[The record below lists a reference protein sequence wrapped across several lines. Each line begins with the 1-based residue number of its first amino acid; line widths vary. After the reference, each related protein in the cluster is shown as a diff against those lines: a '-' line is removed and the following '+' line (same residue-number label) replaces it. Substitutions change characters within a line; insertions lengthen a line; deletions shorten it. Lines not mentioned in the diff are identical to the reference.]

1 MKNISNWV
9 FDLDNTL
16 YKAECGLF
24 DKVHILMGRFIEEKL
39 NLSSGEAQ
47 ALRSKYYHQY
57 GTTLRGLMIEHK
69 VNPDEYLDYV
79 HQINY
84 DVVSPNESLKNTIQ
98 ELKGKKY
105 IFTNA
110 NYGHVEKVLEK
121 LKMEN
126 VFDGCF
132 DISESDYLPKPH
144 KEIYESFQ
152 KKFNLDNSS
161 TAMFEDLHI
170 NLKEPSAMGW
180 DTVWVTN
187 NLEYNLNKDVNQQED
202 IQKII
207 DEKGYISHV
216 TDNLEIF
223 LNNVK

>member
-24 DKVHILMGRFIEEKL
+24 DKVHILMGRFIEENLK
-39 NLSSGEAQ
+39 LSSGEAQ

-69 VNPDEYLDYV
+69 INPDDYLNYV

-84 DVVSPNESLKNTIQ
+84 DVVSPNESLRDIIK
-98 ELKGKKY
+98 ELSGKKY

-121 LKMEN
+121 LKMEEI
-126 VFDGCF
+126 FDGCF

-170 NLKEPSAMGW
+170 NLKEPFYMGW
-180 DTVWVTN
+180 ETVWVTN

-202 IQKII
+202 IQRIMR
-207 DEKGYISHV
+207 EKGYISHV
-216 TDNLEIF
+216 TDDLENF

>member
-69 VNPDEYLDYV
+69 INPDEYLDYV

-126 VFDGCF
+126 IFDGCF

-144 KEIYESFQ
+144 KEIYDSFQ
-152 KKFNLDNSS
+152 KK
-161 TAMFEDLHI
+161 I
-170 NLKEPSAMGW
+170 
-180 DTVWVTN
+180 
-187 NLEYNLNKDVNQQED
+187 
-202 IQKII
+202 
-207 DEKGYISHV
+207 
-216 TDNLEIF
+216 
-223 LNNVK
+223 

>member
-1 MKNISNWV
+1 MNHISNWV

-24 DKVHILMGRFIEEKL
+24 DKVHILMGRFIEENL

-57 GTTLRGLMIEHK
+57 GTTLRGLMIEHQI
-69 VNPDEYLDYV
+69 NPDEYLEYV

-84 DVVSPNESLKNTIQ
+84 DVVLPNENLRDTIK

-121 LKMEN
+121 LKMEDI
-126 VFDGCF
+126 FDGCF

-144 KEIYESFQ
+144 KEIYDSFQ
-152 KKFNLDNSS
+152 KKFNLDSSS

-180 DTVWVTN
+180 ETVWVTN
-187 NLEYNLNKDVNQQED
+187 NLEYNLNKDVRQQED
-202 IQKII
+202 IKKII

-216 TDNLEIF
+216 TDDLEKF

>member
-24 DKVHILMGRFIEEKL
+24 DKVHILMGRFIEENLK
-39 NLSSGEAQ
+39 LSSGEAQ

-69 VNPDEYLDYV
+69 INPDDYLNYV

-84 DVVSPNESLKNTIQ
+84 DVVSPNESLRDIIK
-98 ELKGKKY
+98 ELSGKKY

-121 LKMEN
+121 LKMEGI
-126 VFDGCF
+126 FDGCF

-170 NLKEPSAMGW
+170 NLKEPFSMGW
-180 DTVWVTN
+180 ETVWVTN

-202 IQKII
+202 IQRIMR
-207 DEKGYISHV
+207 EKGYISHV
-216 TDNLEIF
+216 TDDLENF

>member
-24 DKVHILMGRFIEEKL
+24 DKVHILMGRFIEENLK
-39 NLSSGEAQ
+39 LSSGEAQ

-69 VNPDEYLDYV
+69 INPDDYLNYV

-84 DVVSPNESLKNTIQ
+84 DVVSPNESLRDIIK
-98 ELKGKKY
+98 ELSGKKY

-121 LKMEN
+121 LKMEEI
-126 VFDGCF
+126 FDGCF

-170 NLKEPSAMGW
+170 NLREPFSMGW
-180 DTVWVTN
+180 ETVWVTN

-202 IQKII
+202 IQRIMR
-207 DEKGYISHV
+207 EKGYISHV
-216 TDNLEIF
+216 TDDLENF